1 MEVNLDLMSFVET
14 SILPRYTAFGR
25 SHGLSHVQRVIANSL
40 ELARRTGADINM
52 VYAIAAY
59 HDLGMSG
66 ACHPSYHRRQDPCGR
81 CPSEEVV
88 LARANHH
95 HEGSSGGSSCLCLAR
110 ASEHLRKDCRRG
122 RP

>member
-66 ACHPSYHRRQDPCGR
+66 IRVPSIISPA
-81 CPSEEVV
+81 
-88 LARANHH
+88 AR
-95 HEGSSGGSSCLCLAR
+95 S
-110 ASEHLRKDCRRG
+110 LR
-122 RP
+122 PMPV